1 MLAGDFKTGVDGVI
15 SDQPTSNKKILCWH
29 RGGRMV
35 WQAVRRIRSDQ
46 GHAEMGRSDRR
57 RLPRTADHP
66 RAPEKTRHTGRRRD
80 QLPVCDGQGFTGV
93 V

>member
-1 MLAGDFKTGVDGVI
+1 
-15 SDQPTSNKKILCWH
+15 
-29 RGGRMV
+29 MV